1 MKRVAVTGATGYIAE
16 ALINALIS
24 NGIKVNAIA
33 RNEGKLV
40 DLKSKF
46 NEIDI
51 YPCPI
56 EDLYL
61 LKKATNNC
69 DGIFHL
75 AALKDVVIAADNPL
89 KTVQTNIIGTLN
101 ILNIS
106 VENRNIKFV
115 ITTSADK
122 VTKVSGIYSASKLI
136 AEGLFEDFERIN
148 SANCKYRIVRF
159 GNVFYST
166 GSVLSKWKDAI
177 QNNRELLITDP
188 NATRFFWTRE
198 DAVQLLFDCLEHSK
212 SSQPLIPRMRATSMG
227 TLLEVMIEKYAQGD
241 LPTVKT
247 IGMQRGE
254 NLHEYHADDNSSLDA
269 PKWSREEL
277 YDLL

>member
-1 MKRVAVTGATGYIAE
+1 MERVAITGATGYIAE
-16 ALINALIS
+16 ALIRELIS
-24 NGIKVNAIA
+24 KGIKVNAIA

-40 DLKSKF
+40 ELKSKF
-46 NEIDI
+46 REIDI

-61 LKKATNNC
+61 LKKATNGC

-75 AALKDVVIAADNPL
+75 AALKDVVIAAENPL

-101 ILNIS
+101 LLNIS
-106 VENRNIKFV
+106 VENKSIRFV
-115 ITTSADK
+115 ITTSTDK

-148 SANCKYRIVRF
+148 SVNCKYRIVRF

-166 GSVLSKWKDAI
+166 GSVLTKWKDAI
-177 QNNRELLITDP
+177 QNQRELIITDP
-188 NATRFFWTRE
+188 EATRFFWTRE
-198 DAVQLLFDCLEHSK
+198 DAVQLLFDCLENSK
-212 SSQPLIPRMRATSMG
+212 SSEPLIPKMRATSMG
-227 TLLEVMIEKYAQGD
+227 VLLELMIEKYGQGN
-241 LPTVKT
+241 LYEIKT
-247 IGMQRGE
+247 IGMQKGE
-254 NLHEYHADDNSSLDA
+254 NLHEYHADNNSSLDA

-277 YDLL
+277 YNIL